1 MDSAQFLR
9 AKTRVVKT
17 SYVKNGQ
24 IKARRVPGMYQID
37 SITYLLKIHIICC
50 YFVVVLNI

>member
-50 YFVVVLNI
+50 CFLLF